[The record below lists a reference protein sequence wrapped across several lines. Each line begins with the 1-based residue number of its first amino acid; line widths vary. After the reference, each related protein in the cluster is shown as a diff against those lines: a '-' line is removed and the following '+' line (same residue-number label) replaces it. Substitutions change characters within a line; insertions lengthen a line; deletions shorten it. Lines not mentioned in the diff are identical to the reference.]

1 MTKAAVVDNFD
12 ELMKKRKGEPE
23 PEKPKSYIQ
32 HLGDQAREV
41 AEAEKDNLP
50 DKPRKLRPLSN
61 LVIIRPDEPDAFHD
75 KEGLIMKAVEYKDKP
90 LEGTVIRCGPGNY
103 LANGTFVKTE
113 VQEGDRVMYRKYSGS
128 PITLADGEMLIMRE
142 DEILGVIEE

>member
-12 ELMKKRKGEPE
+12 ELMKRRKGDPE
-23 PEKPKSYIQ
+23 PEKPKSYLQ
-32 HLGDQAREV
+32 QVGEATRNA

-50 DKPRKLRPLSN
+50 SKPKKLRPLSN
-61 LVIIRPDEPDAFHD
+61 RVIIRPDEAAAFHD
-75 KEGLIMKAVEYKDKP
+75 EEGLIMKAVEYKDKP
-90 LEGTVIRCGPGNY
+90 MEGTVIRCGPGSY

-113 VQEGDRVMYRKYSGS
+113 VQEGDRVMYGKYSGS

-142 DEILGVIEE
+142 EEILGVVEE